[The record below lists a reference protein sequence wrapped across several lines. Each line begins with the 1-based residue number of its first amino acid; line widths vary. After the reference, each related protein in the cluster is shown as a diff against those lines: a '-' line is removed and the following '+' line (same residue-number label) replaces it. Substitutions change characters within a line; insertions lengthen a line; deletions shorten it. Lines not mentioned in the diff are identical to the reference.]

1 MSKGNPLLGYSRG
14 KVGDLVLTRGEGQQI
29 MRARNR
35 SPRNPKTQ
43 KQMYQRAIMATVM
56 QAYKAG
62 LVIFDHSF
70 QGKKVGLEN
79 MKQFLS
85 INAKKLRAN
94 IISDLAANTVTSSVV
109 SPGAITPVP
118 YSFRIS
124 EGTFSP
130 SMIEAFVSEGAIEVK
145 GENIES
151 VSDLSI
157 LIPGDIYTIVMIGC
171 PDGTT
176 AADEVSPATIFAYV
190 RLTVKQTLPTTVTE
204 NITFGELFD
213 IETYNC
219 RFSADTLYNSG
230 DSMMNMIGVGK
241 GACGVIHSRKDTGV
255 RSTADMVCTSVLWG
269 VTPAS
274 IPEVWNANVPA
285 LGQSQLILEG
295 GDE

>member
-35 SPRNPKTQ
+35 SPRNPKTE

-79 MKQFLS
+79 MKTFLS
-85 INAKKLRAN
+85 VNAKKLRAN

-118 YSFRIS
+118 YSFRVS
-124 EGTFSP
+124 EGTFAP
-130 SMIEAFVSEGAIEVK
+130 SSFVVEKISSSVGIDELPSGATVASM
-145 GENIES
+145 NL
-151 VSDLSI
+151 V
-157 LIPGDIYTIVMIGC
+157 PGDIHTVVFIGC
-171 PDGTT
+171 PDDTT
-176 AADEVSPATIFAYV
+176 AADEVSPATVFGFV
-190 RLTVKQTLPTTVTE
+190 RLTVKDDVPTGALIDLEWGEVF
-204 NITFGELFD
+204 NIERYNASFD
-213 IETYNC
+213 ASGNI
-219 RFSADTLYNSG
+219 NSG
-230 DSMMNMIGVGK
+230 IMLDALCGFTQ
-241 GACGVIHSRKDTGV
+241 GAMAVIHSRNDSGL
-255 RSTADMVCTSVLWG
+255 RSTTDMVCSSVLWG

-274 IPEVWNANVPA
+274 IPEVWNAAVPS

>member
-35 SPRNPKTQ
+35 SPRNPKTE

-79 MKQFLS
+79 MKTFLS
-85 INAKKLRAN
+85 VNAKKLRAN
-94 IISDLAANTVTSSVV
+94 IISDLASNTVTSSVV

-118 YSFRIS
+118 YSFRVS

-130 SMIEAFVSEGAIEVK
+130 STFEVTQIGNTVGIE
-145 GENIES
+145 ES
-151 VSDLSI
+151 PAMATVASLN
-157 LIPGDIYTIVMIGC
+157 LVPGDIHTIVFIGC
-171 PDGTT
+171 PAGTT
-176 AADEVSPATIFAYV
+176 AADEVSPSTVFGFV
-190 RLTVKQTLPTTVTE
+190 RLTVKDDVPTGDLSTVTFAQVF
-204 NITFGELFD
+204 NIERYNARFD
-213 IETYNC
+213 GGDYIGQGV
-219 RFSADTLYNSG
+219 TLG
-230 DSMMNMIGVGK
+230 DLCNLEQ
-241 GACGVIHSRKDTGV
+241 GAMAVIHSRNDSGL
-255 RSTADMVCTSVLWG
+255 RSTTDMVCTPVLWG

-274 IPEVWNANVPA
+274 IPEVWNAAVPA